1 MNTFEE
7 WVQASE
13 NLLKRNYC
21 LTLADAGFEQSGL
34 ESAWRNGE
42 TPAEYI
48 SRMALKFDLTSKA
61 EPWFS

>member
-7 WVQASE
+7 WVQTSE

-42 TPAEYI
+42 RPFDFVR
-48 SRMALKFDLTSKA
+48 RMALKFDLTSKA
-61 EPWFS
+61 DLWLL